1 MRIIRSKFT
10 NYHGKP
16 INQYLSGII
25 LYNIIV
31 SLVIRVRIFMHI
43 SESVYRSIFK
53 VNYSIFSK

>member
-10 NYHGKP
+10 NFHGKP

-25 LYNIIV
+25 LYNI
-31 SLVIRVRIFMHI
+31 SLVIRVKVFMHI
-43 SESVYRSIFK
+43 SESVYKSIFK